1 MELTEHRHLV
11 TTKVVKMDSLL
22 LRTLLGSMRIKVRLL
37 SDLGQ
42 LNGSQWFFFNE
53 KVEKVYSLLRL
64 ESCGVKD
71 CGSKPIRVGDQL
83 A

>member
-1 MELTEHRHLV
+1 MELTEHLHLV
-11 TTKVVKMDSLL
+11 TTKVIKMDSLL

-42 LNGSQWFFFNE
+42 LNGSQCFFFNE

>member
-1 MELTEHRHLV
+1 MELTEHLHLV

-42 LNGSQWFFFNE
+42 LNGNQWCMKTSRKNLWRSP
-53 KVEKVYSLLRL
+53 VS
-64 ESCGVKD
+64 
-71 CGSKPIRVGDQL
+71 
-83 A
+83 